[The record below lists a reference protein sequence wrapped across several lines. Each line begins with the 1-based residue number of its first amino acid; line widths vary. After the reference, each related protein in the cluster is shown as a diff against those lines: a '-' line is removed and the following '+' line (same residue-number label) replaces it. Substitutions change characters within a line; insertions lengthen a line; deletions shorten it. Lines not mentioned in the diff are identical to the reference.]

1 MASPRLWEAEGDNIT
16 AQFSVLEMRVVTH
29 VGKIFYF
36 SLSEGFLDC

>member
-1 MASPRLWEAEGDNIT
+1 
-16 AQFSVLEMRVVTH
+16 MRVVTH